1 MLRYTISVFL
11 SSAYRQAG
19 VFHYGRIR
27 RSDWLPVDGT
37 GDEQTSRSADSLSDD
52 DEFDEVDR
60 ELEELYSGSESELGS
75 EVDYW
80 EQLHE
85 SEDDG
90 WDLSEGSGSDCEPPP
105 FVLEAGEAGP
115 SDLGGLV

>member
-1 MLRYTISVFL
+1 M
-11 SSAYRQAG
+11 
-19 VFHYGRIR
+19 
-27 RSDWLPVDGT
+27 
-37 GDEQTSRSADSLSDD
+37 
-52 DEFDEVDR
+52 
-60 ELEELYSGSESELGS
+60 GS

>member
-1 MLRYTISVFL
+1 M
-11 SSAYRQAG
+11 
-19 VFHYGRIR
+19 
-27 RSDWLPVDGT
+27 
-37 GDEQTSRSADSLSDD
+37 
-52 DEFDEVDR
+52 DR
-60 ELEELYSGSESELGS
+60 ELEDLYSGSESELGS
-75 EVDYW
+75 EVDYR

-115 SDLGGLV
+115 SDFGGLVWSLCTTLWTCAEAVPCMKRPLVFHVRGMMHGTRLLMLLVCIRYYVASGF